1 MTKSEVIT
9 RTHAHTQRNRFYF
22 TKTEHFF
29 YIDTQIQPKLCVICA
44 LPTPIP
50 IKKKKNREKGAARTE
65 KFIDTATTVVIQN
78 ISQDLPTALVEQYG
92 CLGVE
97 KGLKHSF

>member
-1 MTKSEVIT
+1 M
-9 RTHAHTQRNRFYF
+9 
-22 TKTEHFF
+22 
-29 YIDTQIQPKLCVICA
+29 
-44 LPTPIP
+44 P

-65 KFIDTATTVVIQN
+65 KFINTATTVVIQN